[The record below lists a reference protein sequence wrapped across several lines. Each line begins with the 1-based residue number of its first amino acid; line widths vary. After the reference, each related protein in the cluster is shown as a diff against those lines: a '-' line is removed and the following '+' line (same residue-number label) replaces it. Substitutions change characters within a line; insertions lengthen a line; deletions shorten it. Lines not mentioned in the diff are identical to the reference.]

1 MYCKNCGKEVN
12 DNAVVCIHC
21 GVAIDN
27 KPATNSLT
35 GESKTGLGALLGI
48 FLGLIGLIIGL
59 CMYPSQSFERKTF
72 MKGWGI
78 AFAISVVVGIILY
91 VAVIGSVLGAA
102 SYYY

>member
-21 GVAIDN
+21 GSAIDN
-27 KPATNSLT
+27 KPTTKLS
-35 GESKTGLGALLGI
+35 GESKTGIGALLGI

-59 CMYPSQSFERKTF
+59 CMYPNDSIERKTF
-72 MKGWGI
+72 MKGWAI
-78 AFAISVVVGIILY
+78 AFIISAVLCIILY
-91 VAVIGSVLGAA
+91 VTVFASILGAA